1 MYRLFIQLAIKC
13 WCSRKAILLLST
25 GRKQSFDAGQ
35 AIGKLHKVPPK
46 SVHFQ
51 VHPLGY
57 KYVIQYYIRIKIL
70 WNKFLL
76 KGPTAG
82 REWILCRGEYFYN
95 CTYCTSTQTHIF
107 VLCKTF
113 SFYSPARAV
122 VFKPGFLPVLA
133 NSCRSCDWICTDSR
147 YCWLTLIDHGENVT
161 MRDNNSLQ
169 SL

>member
-113 SFYSPARAV
+113 VFYSRKSCNIQTWIP
-122 VFKPGFLPVLA
+122 PG
-133 NSCRSCDWICTDSR
+133 SCRFLWANLHLSKIFLIHVDWSWWEC
-147 YCWLTLIDHGENVT
+147 H
-161 MRDNNSLQ
+161 NSWQ
-169 SL
+169 